1 MMQHT
6 RPRIAARSLA
16 RGLVALAAAAALALP
31 LSASAANAVPDG
43 SGPQQAIPL
52 SGTVTGSLA
61 PGQAAWYTYAHD
73 AKLNDALTLKST
85 PAVTMTPSSAGDYTG
100 GAYFNVEW
108 AGVGTDPSFPGG
120 AFAKDLPGYYRVAQS
135 TQSGLEGGGTLPDGT
150 QYWQQGKSPDSTAY
164 QIEVV
169 NQTGAPMRYALTL
182 TRSNDA
188 VSAKDDAVP
197 APTA

>member
-1 MMQHT
+1 MQDT
-6 RPRIAARSLA
+6 RPRFSARSLA
-16 RGLVALAAAAALALP
+16 RGLTALVAAAALALP
-31 LSASAANAVPDG
+31 LTASAANAVPDG

-73 AKLNDALTLKST
+73 AKLNDALTLKSS
-85 PAVTMTPSSAGDYTG
+85 PAVAMAPTSDGDYTS

-108 AGVGTDPSFPGG
+108 AGNSNDAGFPGG
-120 AFAKDLPGYYRVAQS
+120 ALAKDLPGYYRVGQS
-135 TQSGLEGGGTLPDGT
+135 TQASLDTGGSLPDGT
-150 QYWQQGKSPDSTAY
+150 QYWQQGKSTDSNTF

-169 NQTGAPMRYALTL
+169 NQSGATIRYALTL

-188 VSAKDDAVP
+188 ISARDDALP
-197 APTA
+197 APAA